1 MRTEFYVIGAILIVG
16 LVVLAAL
23 PKSTPV
29 PTSQTDS
36 LKKFASYDELK
47 SFIQTN
53 SETQSYDGYAMGGA
67 MRETALMTTAAP
79 MADKSSAASAN
90 DYSTTNIQVAGV
102 DEADIVKNDG
112 KYIYAVSGNAV
123 IIVDAYPAENAKI
136 ISQINLSSVSN
147 IFINGDR
154 LIVFGNE
161 YKDYAY
167 PMAAEKIAATSIAAD
182 IMMPRPYYNTQSS
195 FIRIYDVSDRANP
208 VLVRNVTASGS
219 YFDSRMIGDYVYAM
233 TNEYVYNGDVIPLPY
248 VMENGIA
255 LREFPDI
262 YYFPIPDSSYNYVNI
277 VAVNVQTDET
287 ATKTFMMPSSQIT
300 YVSQNNIYLTYQKWS
315 SYADFYDRIIDEVL
329 IPTLPQ
335 FKQKIDEIRNYNISA
350 ASKFSEIQA
359 PLQNYVAGLTQ
370 DQRNILEK
378 SAQEK
383 MTVIQQ
389 DIERER
395 QKTYISKIAVSGSQ
409 IDYKGQGYVAGN
421 LLNQFSMDEHNGYFR
436 VATTVGEV
444 WNGNSNNNVY
454 VLDSELKQTGKLED
468 LAPGEKI
475 YSARFMGDR
484 LYLVTF
490 KKVDPLFV
498 IDLSNPIDP
507 KVLGKLKIPG
517 YSDYLHPYDET
528 HIIGIG
534 KEAVEASEEE
544 AGQRNL
550 NFAWYQ
556 GIKLSLFDVSD
567 VENPKEI
574 SKFNIGDRGTDSE
587 ALYEHKAFLFD
598 KNKGIVVIPISL
610 REINKETN
618 PNPGPTTYGDQ
629 TFEGAYVL
637 SLDLANGFKLK
648 GRITH
653 LNNTEIAKMGDYW
666 YASGSQIRRSLYIG
680 DTLYTLSNK
689 MIKANS
695 LTDLAEISTVA
706 LPFEQYNG
714 PYYAL

>member
-1 MRTEFYVIGAILIVG
+1 MKTEFYVVGVILIVG
-16 LVVLAAL
+16 LIALAAL
-23 PKSTPV
+23 PKPTPA
-29 PTSQTDS
+29 PTSQTDT

-47 SFIQTN
+47 KFIQSS
-53 SETQSYDGYAMGGA
+53 SETQSYSDYAMGGVV
-67 MRETALMTTAAP
+67 MRETANLAAT
-79 MADKSSAASAN
+79 DKSTASAS

-112 KYIYAVSGNAV
+112 KYIYAVSGNTV

-136 ISQINLSSVSN
+136 ISQINLNGTSVSN
-147 IFINGDR
+147 IFINGDK
-154 LIVFGNE
+154 LVVFGNQN
-161 YKDYAY
+161 DYVY
-167 PMAAEKIAATSIAAD
+167 PMPAEKMAATSIAEGRG
-182 IMMPRPYYNTQSS
+182 IVGSYYNTQSS
-195 FIRIYDVSDRANP
+195 FIRIYDVSDRSQP
-208 VLVRNVTASGS
+208 KLVRNVTASGS
-219 YFDSRMIGDYVYAM
+219 YFDSRMIGNYVYAM
-233 TNEYVYNGDVIPLPY
+233 TNQYIYGDVIPLPY
-248 VMENGIA
+248 VIENGIA

-262 YYFPIPDSSYNYVNI
+262 YYFPIPDSSYSYVNI
-277 VAVNVQTDET
+277 VALNVQTDET
-287 ATKTFMMPSSQIT
+287 TTKTFMMPSSQTT
-300 YVSQNNIYLTYQKWS
+300 YVSQNNIYLTYQKRS
-315 SYADFYDRIIDEVL
+315 SYSDFYDRIIDEVI
-329 IPTLPQ
+329 IPALPQ
-335 FKQKIDEIRNYNISA
+335 FKQKIDEIRGYNISN
-350 ASKFSEIQA
+350 ASKFNEIQTLLRDYMSGRSTDEMDS
-359 PLQNYVAGLTQ
+359 LQN
-370 DQRNILEK
+370 
-378 SAQEK
+378 SMQEK
-383 MTVIQQ
+383 MAPIQQ
-389 DIERER
+389 DMERER
-395 QKTYISKIAVSGSQ
+395 QKTFISKIAVSGSQ
-409 IDYKGQGYVAGN
+409 IDYKGQGSVAGS

-444 WNGNSNNNVY
+444 WNGNSRNNVY

-498 IDLSNPIDP
+498 IDLSNPSDP

-567 VENPKEI
+567 VGNPKEI

-637 SLDLANGFKLK
+637 SLDLVNGFKLK
-648 GRITH
+648 GRVTH
-653 LNNTEIAKMGDYW
+653 LNDTEIVKMGDYW

-695 LTDLAEISTVA
+695 LTDLTETSTVA
-706 LPFEQYNG
+706 LPYEDYYG
-714 PYYAL
+714 GLYYAL